1 MDNNPNSEPLVEWLF
16 DEVLNGMPSDEN
28 KADIN
33 KEIKRFDIYVS
44 SKVQKCG
51 RDMRIFRVKHFHLLI
66 RVGVVN
72 QNSYAEDPPYAEDP
86 SIWEVPDPVSRSG

>member
-33 KEIKRFDIYVS
+33 KKT
-44 SKVQKCG
+44 SKEAKVG
-51 RDMRIFRVKHFHLLI
+51 RARL
-66 RVGVVN
+66 
-72 QNSYAEDPPYAEDP
+72 
-86 SIWEVPDPVSRSG
+86 